1 MNRDGYTT
9 NLYDGSDIDTRDLY
23 ALRGSLRFEPG
34 PDTTIDLMGYY
45 FREKDTRLRNQ
56 KQTCQRD
63 PLGVLGC
70 LNNRRDFDTTN
81 ANSTVCLLYTSDA
94 ADERS
99 SVDLGGRRIINKKKR
114 IDMIT
119 VRVTKKST
127 ENSHKKTESEKY
139 RKKNSNTY

>member
-1 MNRDGYTT
+1 MRI
-9 NLYDGSDIDTRDLY
+9 SDWSSDVCSSDL
-23 ALRGSLRFEPG
+23 LRGSLRFEPG

-81 ANSTVCLLYTSDA
+81 ANSTVGATLSSSEFFAIQGIPAVLGIGRSAEHTS
-94 ADERS
+94 EPQSLMR
-99 SVDLGGRRIINKKKR
+99 
-114 IDMIT
+114 
-119 VRVTKKST
+119 
-127 ENSHKKTESEKY
+127 NSYAVS
-139 RKKNSNTY
+139 

>member
-1 MNRDGYTT
+1 M
-9 NLYDGSDIDTRDLY
+9 LISVWCSDVCSSELIDARDLY
-23 ALRGSLRFEPG
+23 SLRGSLRFEPG

-81 ANSTVCLLYTSDA
+81 ANSTVGATLSSSEFFAIQGIPAVLGLGSRSEEHTSELQSLMRISYAVFCL
-94 ADERS
+94 
-99 SVDLGGRRIINKKKR
+99 KQ
-114 IDMIT
+114 
-119 VRVTKKST
+119 
-127 ENSHKKTESEKY
+127 
-139 RKKNSNTY
+139 

>member
-1 MNRDGYTT
+1 MRI
-9 NLYDGSDIDTRDLY
+9 SDWSSDVCSSDLDLY

-81 ANSTVCLLYTSDA
+81 ATSTVGETLSSRSEEHTS
-94 ADERS
+94 ELQS
-99 SVDLGGRRIINKKKR
+99 LMRI
-114 IDMIT
+114 
-119 VRVTKKST
+119 
-127 ENSHKKTESEKY
+127 
-139 RKKNSNTY
+139 

>member
-1 MNRDGYTT
+1 MRISDWSSDVCSSDLMIGVRLAGIYVNRDGYTT
-9 NLYDGSDIDTRDLY
+9 NLYDGSDIDARDLY

-81 ANSTVCLLYTSDA
+81 ANSD
-94 ADERS
+94 RK
-99 SVDLGGRRIINKKKR
+99 SV
-114 IDMIT
+114 
-119 VRVTKKST
+119 V
-127 ENSHKKTESEKY
+127 
-139 RKKNSNTY
+139 